1 MNKQD
6 REIYAVL
13 IDADNILAIHAS
25 DILKEAAR
33 FGELALRRVYGD
45 WASTKLNQ
53 WRNATRELG
62 MVARQQTVNIS
73 GKNASD
79 IGLVIDAMDLLHTG
93 RFDGFV
99 LVSSDSDFTALANR
113 LREQGL
119 DVIGIGEDKT
129 PQSLRKAYNRFILI
143 ENIIS
148 DAITPEPT
156 SSTLANDKN
165 TANPPQEN
173 SQSVPAKK
181 TAPTKKSTVAASQQ
195 TTSNGKLKPNVA
207 VKLIVEAMDKIEQD
221 NDWYHLGVLGSYIR
235 REHPDF
241 DPRTYG
247 QTKLSDLLKKL
258 STHFKVEKSNGQ
270 LKVRRIKKKS
280 KKQSG

>member
-13 IDADNILAIHAS
+13 IDADNIPDKHAN

-45 WASTKLNQ
+45 WASTNLLK
-53 WRNATRELG
+53 WHDATRELG

-119 DVIGIGEDKT
+119 NVIGIGRNT
-129 PQSLRKAYNRFILI
+129 APLPLRKAYNRFILI

-148 DAITPEPT
+148 A
-156 SSTLANDKN
+156 
-165 TANPPQEN
+165 
-173 SQSVPAKK
+173 PAKK
-181 TAPTKKSTVAASQQ
+181 TAPTKKPAVPAGQQ
-195 TTSNGKLKPNVA
+195 TASSGKLKPDAA

-221 NDWYHLGVLGSYIR
+221 DDWYSLGVLGKYIR
-235 REHPDF
+235 RENPDF

-247 QTKLSDLLKKL
+247 CTKLIDLFKKL
-258 STHFKVEKSNGQ
+258 PHYFEMRKPDTPGAQPEVSLVNI
-270 LKVRRIKKKS
+270 V
-280 KKQSG
+280 